1 MALEQLIQAS
11 KVQQITMVN
20 NLPIAS
26 KSEYD
31 KHLLYQKDEDL
42 YFIRS
47 YQGAENIS
55 SLGAKLN
62 YGVTGAGVGTYGS
75 YAYII
80 GGATTAW
87 DRPTTNIMKYNLLT
101 NVCTTLS
108 VKLPQ
113 AISNM
118 GYGQVGNKVYLIAG
132 INGNSRYNKI
142 YCFDMETE
150 TIEQLSTTT
159 PMSAGYIGSAVVG
172 TKIYFTEG
180 YPNQNGTKFYC
191 FDTVT
196 QQVSYKTSMTN
207 STSACL
213 VYDGNN
219 IIYCFE
225 KGSKVQAYH
234 IDTNSMS
241 NLSNSPYNLDDA
253 SGIYHNGEI
262 LLFGGDGSSK
272 KISSYN
278 PETYTFTEKN
288 IVLDTTIEAMG
299 MINID
304 NVVWLFGGTNGSSA
318 GINIVQKY
326 NYPSTLYGYKKIT
339 SNVVE

>member
-26 KSEYD
+26 KTEYD
-31 KHLLYQKDEDL
+31 KHLLYQKNEDL

-47 YQGAENIS
+47 YQGEENIS
-55 SLGAKLN
+55 SLGAKLS
-62 YGVTGAGVGTYGS
+62 YQVLGAAVGTYNG

-80 GGATTAW
+80 GGVTDYWTHPTA
-87 DRPTTNIMKYNLLT
+87 NIMKYNLST
-101 NVCTTLS
+101 NVCITLS
-108 VKLPQ
+108 VNLPQ
-113 AISNM
+113 AIANM

-132 INGNSRYNKI
+132 NGGDNRYNKI

-159 PMSAGYIGSAVVG
+159 PMYAGYIGSAVVG

-180 YPNQNGTKFYC
+180 YPDNNGTKLYC

-225 KGSKVQAYH
+225 RGSKVQAYH

-241 NLSNSPYNLDDA
+241 NLPDSPYNLESA
-253 SGIYHNGEI
+253 SGIYYNGEI

-278 PETYTFTEKN
+278 QETYTFTEKS
-288 IVLDTTIEAMG
+288 IVLDTVSESMG

-304 NVVWLFGGTNGSSA
+304 NTVWLFGGGDSNGTK
-318 GINIVQKY
+318 IVQKY
-326 NYPSTLYGYKKIT
+326 NFPATLYGYKKIT